1 MNLYTLFEAALL
13 KTPEKTA
20 VICGETSCTY
30 EELERY
36 SSAYARAF
44 VQLGIEKGD
53 RLGLFLPNSLE
64 IIYGYLAC
72 FRLGVIA
79 TPTRVFTTTPEL
91 VYAAEKCGI
100 KLYIVDSQFRS
111 LVEGIEGQLPDLQR
125 IVYLDRKDEIPEEQR
140 LDSYLDYAGGTN
152 PLVQVEPDA
161 PASIFFTSGSTGRPK
176 GVTHTHDS
184 FLANAEYR
192 CATLRHQSNHVF
204 LTTSLLCHCAASTS
218 ILLPLLYAGGT
229 AVFLQ
234 DESVEIVLTMIQRHK
249 VTHAAS
255 SPTMW
260 KKILAYPSCT
270 RAHFSSLQ
278 YGTTGGDSVP
288 ISLQDDFYA
297 MTGIPLTASVGQTEC
312 GAYMTIP
319 PHLAQKRGSV
329 GKPLEKVEI
338 RLVDEQYHDVQQ
350 GDTGQILVR
359 GRNVMSGYWQD
370 PENTA
375 AAFADGW
382 FKTGDLARQDK
393 DGYYFFT
400 GRCKSIIICDT
411 SNVTPDEVELVLNHH
426 QDVNQAVVVGV
437 PDARHGHVVFAFI
450 QPVNPDQPPTA
461 EELTV
466 FARDNLAVQKVPVY
480 YFFVSVFQGE
490 GIMAKINRK
499 ELELKAAQLVED
511 EQAQTAQTSGA
522 LSPGR

>member
-1 MNLYTLFEAALL
+1 MNLCALL
-13 KTPEKTA
+13 EPHVHKTPEKTA
-20 VICGETSCTY
+20 VICGNTSCTY
-30 EELERY
+30 AELERY

-44 VQLGIEKGD
+44 VQLGLEKGD
-53 RLGLFLPNSLE
+53 RLGLFMANSLE

-72 FRLGVIA
+72 YRLGVIA

-91 VYAAEKCGI
+91 IYAAGKCGTRV
-100 KLYIVDSQFRS
+100 YIVASQFRT
-111 LVEGIEGQLPDLQR
+111 LVEGVEGHLPDLER
-125 IVYLDRKDEIPEEQR
+125 ILYLDSTAEIPEEQR
-140 LDSYLDYAGGTN
+140 FDSYVEYTGSTN
-152 PLVQVEPDA
+152 PLVEVAPDT
-161 PASIFFTSGSTGRPK
+161 PAAIFFTSGSTGRPK

-192 CATLRHQSNHVF
+192 CMTLHHRSDHVF

-218 ILLPLLYAGGT
+218 ILFPLLHAGGT

-234 DESVEIVLTMIQRHK
+234 EESVESVLTMIQKHK

-260 KKILAYPSCT
+260 KKILAHPGCT

-288 ISLQDDFYA
+288 VSLQDDFYA
-297 MTGIPLTASVGQTEC
+297 MTGVPLTASVGQTEC
-312 GAYMTIP
+312 GAYMTTP

-329 GKPLEKVEI
+329 GKALENVEI
-338 RLVDEQYHDVQQ
+338 RLVDEQYQDVQQ

-370 PENTA
+370 PDNTA
-375 AAFADGW
+375 MAFIDGW
-382 FKTGDLARQDK
+382 FKTGDLARQDA

-400 GRCKSIIICDT
+400 GRCKNIIICDT
-411 SNVTPDEVELVLNHH
+411 SNVTPDEVELVLNRH
-426 QDVNQAVVVGV
+426 QDVNQAVIVGV
-437 PDARHGHVVFAFI
+437 PDAGHGHVIFAFI
-450 QPVNPDQPPTA
+450 QPVHPDQPPTA

-466 FARDNLAVQKVPVY
+466 FARANLAVQKVPVY
-480 YFFVSVFQGE
+480 YFFVSMFQGE

-499 ELELKAAQLVED
+499 ELALKAAQLVAD
-511 EQAQTAQTSGA
+511 GLAQTAPASGA
-522 LSPGR
+522 LSPGQ